1 MRGRNFRTRL
11 YSTTVATS
19 YRAESLALFAAMS
32 VQLNTA
38 QKNLVDAQIGL
49 LITDGSWAAADAIW
63 FPMMVTEQQSLINW
77 KNPGTYDAIA
87 VNFASTFVPKVGF
100 PAVAAN
106 SNYLRTQYTPYV
118 NGVNWQPANAKM
130 MVYVKDNRQDDGRT
144 IGATSNG
151 NSLIRQR
158 DTADLFIGRI
168 NGGDVSV
175 SNSNGD
181 GLFSISTSDGVNIVH
196 KRNNTVLA
204 TTAATFNGSRTN
216 AELLVYCWNTAAA
229 PIVTPA
235 SFIDSNT
242 IQCVAFGSSSMNDAT
257 FKTVRDNLA
266 AGL

>member
-144 IGATSNG
+144 IGATSKG
-151 NSLIRQR
+151 N
-158 DTADLFIGRI
+158 
-168 NGGDVSV
+168 
-175 SNSNGD
+175 
-181 GLFSISTSDGVNIVH
+181 
-196 KRNNTVLA
+196 
-204 TTAATFNGSRTN
+204 
-216 AELLVYCWNTAAA
+216 
-229 PIVTPA
+229 
-235 SFIDSNT
+235 
-242 IQCVAFGSSSMNDAT
+242 
-257 FKTVRDNLA
+257 
-266 AGL
+266 